1 MARALWPIAWAA
13 WRTVR
18 RAVVWWSIALAAFV
32 VVTVA
37 VWPAFQGASGISQA
51 IESLPA
57 PVVDAFGLAG
67 FGTPAGFLRGN
78 LYELLVPLL
87 LAIAAVAMINGQTA
101 SDEAGGRLELFLAQ
115 PVDRRVLFVARLLAC
130 VVGLTI
136 IVIVTVVAQLMSD
149 ALFGLS
155 IDTGRVLV
163 TALVCGLLAAL
174 FGSVAYFIACIR
186 PSPSLVLG
194 VSVGLTFGGY
204 VVAALFPIA
213 DVLRPWKVL
222 SPWDWAN
229 SGDPLVNGVEP
240 WRMAALLIVAVILVV
255 AGTLTLN
262 RRDVAAA

>member
-1 MARALWPIAWAA
+1 MARELWPAFQAA
-13 WRTVR
+13 WRAIR
-18 RAVVWWSIALAAFV
+18 RSVMWWSIALGAIV

-37 VWPAFQGASGISQA
+37 IWPAFQGASGISQA

-57 PVVDAFGLAG
+57 PVVDAFGLSE

-87 LAIAAVAMINGQTA
+87 LAIAAAAMINGQTA

-115 PVDRRVLFVARLLAC
+115 PVDRRTLFVGRLLAC
-130 VVGLTI
+130 TVGLAI
-136 IVIVTVVAQLMSD
+136 IVIVTLLAQFASD
-149 ALFGLS
+149 AAFGLS
-155 IDTGRVLV
+155 IDGGRVV
-163 TALVCGLLAAL
+163 ATAVVCGLLATL
-174 FGSVAYFIACIR
+174 FGSLAYFVACIR

-204 VVAALFPIA
+204 IVAALFPIS
-213 DVLRPWKVL
+213 DVLRPWKVI

-240 WRMAALLIVAVILVV
+240 WRMAALLLVALLLAL
-255 AGTLTLN
+255 AGTIALK
-262 RRDVAAA
+262 RRDVAAG